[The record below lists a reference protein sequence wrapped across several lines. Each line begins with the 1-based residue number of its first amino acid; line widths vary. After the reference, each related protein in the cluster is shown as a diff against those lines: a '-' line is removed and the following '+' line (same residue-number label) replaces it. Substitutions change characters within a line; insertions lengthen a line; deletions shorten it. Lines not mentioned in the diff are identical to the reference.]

1 MIDIYIDAGTDIN
14 KNIKV
19 LKEDFIEGSFKLSSF
34 ILRTKRTNV
43 LDNANGNVIMHLGT
57 EQMFCFDL

>member
-19 LKEDFIEGSFKLSSF
+19 LKEDFIEGSFKL
-34 ILRTKRTNV
+34 
-43 LDNANGNVIMHLGT
+43 
-57 EQMFCFDL
+57 